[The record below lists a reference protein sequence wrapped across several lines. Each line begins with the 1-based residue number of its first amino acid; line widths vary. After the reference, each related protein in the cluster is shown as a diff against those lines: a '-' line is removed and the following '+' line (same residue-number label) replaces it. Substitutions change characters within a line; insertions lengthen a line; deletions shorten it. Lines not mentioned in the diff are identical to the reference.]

1 MILLVFT
8 ELDKNILKYLG
19 LVQEIE
25 NENVKCSTFE
35 IKWWEN
41 IFFEKWRQRYGH
53 IRQNNDCFE
62 SEKVF
67 CKFL

>member
-41 IFFEKWRQRYGH
+41 IFFEK
-53 IRQNNDCFE
+53 
-62 SEKVF
+62 
-67 CKFL
+67 